1 MKHVFV
7 ILIDLGH
14 GIRLATRV
22 RHLAENGTASQAKC
36 DYFYHC
42 AGKYFCYALVLNRYH
57 VLGIH
62 FFSDSI
68 SSLSFHPKMRL
79 CVLYYFDFF
88 ENFAENTKK
97 NEQTNKHFRWVRR
110 HTLLYTHTHTPE

>member
-1 MKHVFV
+1 MKNVFV

-22 RHLAENGTASQAKC
+22 RHLAENGTASQAEC

-110 HTLLYTHTHTPE
+110 HTLLHTHTPE